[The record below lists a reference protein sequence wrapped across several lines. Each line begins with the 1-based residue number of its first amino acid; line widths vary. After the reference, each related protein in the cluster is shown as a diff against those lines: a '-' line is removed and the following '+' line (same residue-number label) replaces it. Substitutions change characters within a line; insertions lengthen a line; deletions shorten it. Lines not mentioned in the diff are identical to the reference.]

1 MKKIIISIFFLV
13 LYSNV
18 FSQTIENE
26 LVINEKI
33 KITSINLRIHHSA
46 VYVKDVVD
54 ENGKVQIA
62 KVPTSVTL
70 DRINDK
76 ESNYFFH
83 YNYLEHDTIYVTLE
97 NRIKFETKLF
107 DKLVEKMNTINIQK
121 IKKSDGFTFDGSSYY
136 LSFSNENYKISIFVD
151 NPKTDSKTRNL
162 VEFLE
167 ICETISKL
175 TSYD

>member
-1 MKKIIISIFFLV
+1 MKKIIIIIFFIV
-13 LYSNV
+13 IHSNV

-46 VYVKDVVD
+46 VYIKDVVD
-54 ENGKVQIA
+54 KNGKVQIA

-70 DRINDK
+70 DRINDD
-76 ESNYFFH
+76 ESYYYFH
-83 YNYLEHDTIYVTLE
+83 YNFLEQDTIYVPLE
-97 NRIKFETKLF
+97 KRIKFETKLF
-107 DKLVEKMNTINIQK
+107 DKLVEKMNIITIQK
-121 IKKSDGFTFDGSSYY
+121 IKKSDGIIFDGSYYY

-167 ICETISKL
+167 ICEAISKL
-175 TSYD
+175 SGYD